1 MELNLNNGNILISG
15 RCGTGKSYLVRSLLS
30 SEVFLNGG
38 KHRTCIFYLDYHIN
52 DVEDLEKSFIL
63 DKYTTVYGE
72 AEPEEGTISEVL
84 HTVVAQYEY
93 RNELIKDNK
102 VGNIEDCAGIV
113 VNTFIFQDRKYM
125 PDDIVK
131 VETDNGYNYI
141 LAKDLPKFVKNVEFS
156 PCKYDP
162 ATTVLALDECFII
175 EDNTSIRLLELILR
189 DGQSKEQKVIKT
201 CQYLGQLHG
210 IPATLFPTKVELTG
224 RKVGVV
230 CHNGVFSNYE
240 I

>member
-15 RCGTGKSYLVRSLLS
+15 RCGTGKSCLVRRLLN
-30 SEVFLNGG
+30 SEVFGNGG
-38 KHRTCIFYLDYHIN
+38 KHKTCIFYLDYHWSDVL
-52 DVEDLEKSFIL
+52 DVENNFKIDR
-63 DKYTTVYGE
+63 YTVVYGE
-72 AEPEEGTISEVL
+72 GEPEETTISEIL
-84 HTVVAQYEY
+84 HAVVAQYEY
-93 RNELIKDNK
+93 RNELMKEHNVDN
-102 VGNIEDCAGIV
+102 ISDCDEIPISA
-113 VNTFIFQDRKYM
+113 FIFQDRKYM

-156 PCKYDP
+156 PCKYEST
-162 ATTVLALDECFII
+162 TTVLALDECFII
-175 EDNTSIRLLELILR
+175 EDDTSIRLLELILQ
-189 DGQSKEQKVIKT
+189 DGQSKGQKVIKT

>member
-1 MELNLNNGNILISG
+1 MND
-15 RCGTGKSYLVRSLLS
+15 
-30 SEVFLNGG
+30 
-38 KHRTCIFYLDYHIN
+38 LDK
-52 DVEDLEKSFIL
+52 LEKEYPEIEITGL
-63 DKYTTVYGE
+63 DSTFSEICTPMLRIIKDEFLKAVNQWYGE

-189 DGQSKEQKVIKT
+189 DEQSKEQKVIKT
-201 CQYLGQLHG
+201 YQYLGQLHG